1 VIFVGKGKSVSIDRC
16 RVVWGASLGWVLI
29 LAPACVQSDRPH
41 GATDAAQAK
50 GDAGRADVFIP
61 GGNDAGNDS
70 NSGADA
76 SQPSLDGYW
85 DLVANYKKATGT
97 TTPVASGTGVLHF
110 NGGVAE
116 FYLSNGETKSCG
128 LRTYTVQGTTITY
141 DNGAAVSLAVTN
153 TTLRLTTLQVG
164 DALDNMPG
172 DYSDF
177 IRLATFNP
185 DGYGTCQSAN
195 GGADASQPSLDAYLG
210 PAGPDGPAAS
220 GADASEASLDGYWDL
235 VANHDNA
242 TDTTTPVASGTAVV
256 HYNGG
261 VVALYFNSG
270 GSKTCGLSTYT
281 VQGTTITYVG
291 GNTDSL
297 AVTDTTLRLTTL
309 QAGGLFDNMPGDYSD
324 FIRLATF
331 NPDGWGTCQ

>member
-1 VIFVGKGKSVSIDRC
+1 MWTG
-16 RVVWGASLGWVLI
+16 LGCFLI

-50 GDAGRADVFIP
+50 GDAGIADVP
-61 GGNDAGNDS
+61 VPAGNDAGNGG
-70 NSGADA
+70 NSGADG

-85 DLVANYKKATGT
+85 ELVSNYKKATGT
-97 TTPVASGTGVLHF
+97 ITSVASGTGVMHF

-116 FYLSNGETKSCG
+116 FYFSNGETKDCG

-195 GGADASQPSLDAYLG
+195 RGVDASQPSLDAYLG
-210 PAGPDGPAAS
+210 PSGPDGPVAS
-220 GADASEASLDGYWDL
+220 GADASEPSLDGYWDL

-242 TDTTTPVASGTAVV
+242 TGTTTPVASGTAVV

-261 VVALYFNSG
+261 VVEMYMNNG
-270 GSKTCGLSTYT
+270 VTKGCGSNTYT
-281 VQGTTITYVG
+281 VQGTTITYAT
-291 GNTDSL
+291 GNPNEM

-309 QAGGLFDNMPGDYSD
+309 QAGGDSGYVPVGYSD
-324 FIRLATF
+324 FVRLATF
-331 NPDGWGTCQ
+331 NPDGYGICQ